1 VDVGDD
7 MPLLPATLEISY
19 DELAYSLS
27 ELIQPSPLGAPRRFQ
42 IILVI
47 RDNDLAEYRIDLG
60 PSSNFTAPEFRIPG
74 GIVDEI
80 TGRGEILH
88 TVGELKDIAIE
99 MRERGVP
106 TLPRRDIWQEFYD
119 QQEEK
124 EKSAIG
130 YTIFGP
136 GGSTVRG

>member
-1 VDVGDD
+1 

-60 PSSNFTAPEFRIPG
+60 PSSDFTAPEFRLPG
-74 GIVDEI
+74 RSVDEI

>member
-1 VDVGDD
+1 

>member
-1 VDVGDD
+1 

-60 PSSNFTAPEFRIPG
+60 PSSDFTAPEFRIPG

-99 MRERGVP
+99 MRERWVP
-106 TLPRRDIWQEFYD
+106 TLPRRNIWQEFYD
-119 QQEEK
+119 LQEEK

>member
-1 VDVGDD
+1 

-60 PSSNFTAPEFRIPG
+60 PSSDFTAPEFRIPG

-99 MRERGVP
+99 MRERGMP
-106 TLPRRDIWQEFYD
+106 TLPKRDIWQEFYD
-119 QQEEK
+119 QQEEQ

-130 YTIFGP
+130 YTVFGP

>member
-1 VDVGDD
+1 

-60 PSSNFTAPEFRIPG
+60 PSSDFTAPEFRIPG

-106 TLPRRDIWQEFYD
+106 TLPRRNIWQEFYD